1 MTSYGSIKISAPDNT
16 SSYDS
21 VDDESTSLLPN
32 GKTVVFQNEDRAN
45 IWSKLT
51 FGWMEPL
58 LHLGNEKK
66 KLDPED
72 LPHLPLPIDGRSD
85 YLSDAFG
92 KAWSDEISKAK
103 ACGRNTEPSLIMAL
117 FRAFGFD
124 YLVMGALL
132 KLVHDTCVFI
142 APQVLNKMIL
152 YLGSDEYPLS
162 YGLWLTVVVTIS
174 QMAMSFCLRHYFF
187 KCYKFGL
194 QIRTAVMVAVYE
206 KALFLSAGER
216 YTRSLGEITNL
227 MSIDAQ
233 RLQELVTYLHA
244 IWYSFYQILFALFLL
259 WKQLG
264 PSALAGLFVICIM
277 IPVTK
282 AVAKYM
288 GGLQRHVMISKDER
302 VNVNSEVLG
311 AMKVVKLQAWETP
324 FIDRITKLRENELSC
339 LLNYIVA
346 QCASIMLWS
355 AVPLAVS
362 LSTFASYVYLGNE
375 LDVATALTSVALFDI
390 LRFPLFMLPQ
400 IINRIV
406 EAGVSLQRVR
416 SFLLSEEHK
425 PIGPGSLQENGHIRM
440 STVTAAY
447 ESLKPQP
454 KKENGQEGDK
464 MSKVITEKN
473 WELSLLQSQLDEAE
487 KKISEL
493 TAMRNEKNKKN
504 GIQQFEPE
512 NLNDTES
519 RGSLSSNMLCLKR
532 IDFECKPGQ
541 LIAIVGSVGS
551 GKSSFLNGIL
561 GEVRK
566 LWGTT
571 EVKGKLA
578 FFSQNPFILNAT
590 VKANILFSHI
600 NEPVDEVKYQ
610 RAIECCALKHD
621 LELLPAGDR
630 TEIGEKGITLR

>member
-1 MTSYGSIKISAPDNT
+1 
-16 SSYDS
+16 
-21 VDDESTSLLPN
+21 
-32 GKTVVFQNEDRAN
+32 
-45 IWSKLT
+45 
-51 FGWMEPL
+51 
-58 LHLGNEKK
+58 
-66 KLDPED
+66 
-72 LPHLPLPIDGRSD
+72 
-85 YLSDAFG
+85 
-92 KAWSDEISKAK
+92 
-103 ACGRNTEPSLIMAL
+103 
-117 FRAFGFD
+117 
-124 YLVMGALL
+124 
-132 KLVHDTCVFI
+132 
-142 APQVLNKMIL
+142 
-152 YLGSDEYPLS
+152 
-162 YGLWLTVVVTIS
+162 
-174 QMAMSFCLRHYFF
+174 
-187 KCYKFGL
+187 
-194 QIRTAVMVAVYE
+194 
-206 KALFLSAGER
+206 
-216 YTRSLGEITNL
+216 
-227 MSIDAQ
+227 
-233 RLQELVTYLHA
+233 
-244 IWYSFYQILFALFLL
+244 
-259 WKQLG
+259 
-264 PSALAGLFVICIM
+264 M